1 LDRLE
6 AEMEA
11 DSLHTDGNAI
21 GGMLQEVFAAEVTA
35 ADRRCQ
41 SCRVH
46 SQIGAHRLYTG
57 AGYVLRCPNCGDL
70 AAVISSLPDRNVIS
84 LHGTWSLA
92 RPSD

>member
-1 LDRLE
+1 
-6 AEMEA
+6 MEA

-35 ADRRCQ
+35 AERRCQ
-41 SCRVH
+41 SCGLD

-57 AGYVLRCPNCGDL
+57 AGFVLRCPGCGEL
-70 AAVISSLPDRNVIS
+70 AAVASALPDRNVIS

-92 RPSD
+92 RPSE